1 MHLLRAYCFAPQRPL
16 PLPSPPP
23 RAPSLSPHPRILAGT
38 LVCRPNHPRQCP
50 DVDAFTGCVSLRRT
64 ARRHAAGRTL
74 SPPLPVHR
82 PGRRTHRDRSVCGG
96 APPHR
101 SLTASPS
108 YMCQPLEE
116 LPTQRPSQDSSF
128 PLRLTPHR
136 PLAPHRWRTSPA
148 PISPAPISLSPSLPL
163 SPSVSLPLTLT
174 LPPPVSLP
182 PPLPPCSPAW
192 GTSIRQLRFL
202 SPLGMPLTNM
212 ILKHV

>member
-1 MHLLRAYCFAPQRPL
+1 M
-16 PLPSPPP
+16 
-23 RAPSLSPHPRILAGT
+23 
-38 LVCRPNHPRQCP
+38 CRPNHPRQCP

-136 PLAPHRWRTSPA
+136 PLAPHRLEDSPA
-148 PISPAPISLSPSLPL
+148 PIRSHTQRETERGRERDRHSGGLLRSGPANVAPASALEKRPRTHARGARAHERQRHIHVYFPDSRVHSTGLLPIS
-163 SPSVSLPLTLT
+163 
-174 LPPPVSLP
+174 
-182 PPLPPCSPAW
+182 
-192 GTSIRQLRFL
+192 RLRTNMML
-202 SPLGMPLTNM
+202 LTNT
-212 ILKHV
+212 ITCTY